1 MSTVPERTITVVK
14 IKLKTYNVA
23 DTNSGILHAEFHV
36 LVLKFCVL
44 LLLPFLDKETRD
56 GYTPKVTVL
65 GNYRARI
72 QRLTKPSV
80 RHRKSPQVRGARDS
94 QNNTLGCL
102 LGLKGKTVLLKPP
115 QTSDIGLERNL
126 ARTDL
131 QAPP

>member
-1 MSTVPERTITVVK
+1 MSTVPERRITAVK
-14 IKLKTYNVA
+14 IKPKTYNVA
-23 DTNSGILHAEFHV
+23 DSNSGILHAEFHV

-72 QRLTKPSV
+72 QRLAKPSV
-80 RHRKSPQVRGARDS
+80 RHRKSQVRRARDS

-131 QAPP
+131 QVPP

>member
-1 MSTVPERTITVVK
+1 M
-14 IKLKTYNVA
+14 A
-23 DTNSGILHAEFHV
+23 DTDPGILHAEFHV
-36 LVLKFCVL
+36 LVIKFCVL

-56 GYTPKVTVL
+56 GYIPKVTVL

-72 QRLTKPSV
+72 QRITKPSV
-80 RHRKSPQVRGARDS
+80 RHRKSPQVRGVTDS

-115 QTSDIGLERNL
+115 QASDIGLERNL

>member
-1 MSTVPERTITVVK
+1 M
-14 IKLKTYNVA
+14 A
-23 DTNSGILHAEFHV
+23 DTNPGILHAEFHV
-36 LVLKFCVL
+36 LVIKFCVL

-56 GYTPKVTVL
+56 GYIPKVTVL

-80 RHRKSPQVRGARDS
+80 TGYRRYRKSPQVRGVTDS

-102 LGLKGKTVLLKPP
+102 LGLKGKTVLMKPP
-115 QTSDIGLERNL
+115 QASDIGLERNP